1 MTKETE
7 LILNALEQARGLMDY
22 IMDNKS
28 YPTDRFL
35 RGISAQ
41 TELLKLEIM
50 LREHALIN
58 E

>member
-1 MTKETE
+1 MTKETDDFIFE
-7 LILNALEQARGLMDY
+7 IERIRKIIDA

-35 RGISAQ
+35 RGNSAQ